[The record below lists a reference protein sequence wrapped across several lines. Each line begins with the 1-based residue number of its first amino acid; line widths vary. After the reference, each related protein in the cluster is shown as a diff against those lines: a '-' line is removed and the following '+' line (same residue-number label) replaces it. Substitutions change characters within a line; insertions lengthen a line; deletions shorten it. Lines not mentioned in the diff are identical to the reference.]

1 MRENLVLLGM
11 MGVGKTTLGRLIA
24 KEQNLEFID
33 IDSNIE
39 KENEMSITE
48 IFKTKGE
55 SLFRKLEEK
64 EVLKSL
70 EKEKC
75 VISLG
80 GGAFINKK
88 VRDKILQ
95 NAVSIWL
102 DMNVDTLNQR
112 VKRSKKRPLL
122 GGENSLT
129 KLKAL
134 YLYRKFFY
142 KLADHKIVCDRL
154 SKNEVVKKIIQIY
167 EKY

>member
-11 MGVGKTTLGRLIA
+11 MGVGKTTLGRLVA

-39 KENEMSITE
+39 KENEMSVSE
-48 IFKTKGE
+48 IFNTKGE

-95 NAVSIWL
+95 NAISIWL
-102 DMNVDTLNQR
+102 DTDINTLDQR
-112 VKRSKKRPLL
+112 VKRNKKRPLL
-122 GGENSLT
+122 SEQNSLT

-134 YLYRKFFY
+134 YLDRKNFY
-142 KLADHKIVCDRL
+142 KLADHKISCDKY
-154 SKNEVVKKIIQIY
+154 SKDEIVKKIIQIY